1 MIYWAKASLNLT
13 VLKPNPDKPE
23 LNIEDLW
30 YRFALSF
37 LLKKIDF
44 LKYSICNFHYSID
57 CEDFMNIESINTE
70 ISTLGEAK
78 ILTPVQRRADGT
90 EGISFVSDE
99 NRVIIE
105 VNERGINQMVAEERP
120 LPCFEMAGPRRQ
132 IFFDPSKLKCALVTC
147 GGLCPGL
154 NDIIRSIVLELHY
167 AYGVGNIFG
176 IRYGLQG
183 FIARYGHD
191 LIDLTPKSVVNIHDR
206 GGTVLGSSRGPQ
218 DIDEIIDSLERMNI
232 GLLFMIGGDGTLTAA
247 GRIADT
253 IFNRGLKIGVV
264 GVPKTID
271 NDIYMVS
278 RSFGFDT
285 AVDVATKAIISASNE
300 AEGYPNGIGLIKLM
314 GRHSGFI
321 AATAVLAQQ
330 DVNFVHI
337 PEVDFDLNGPQGLL
351 SALEKRL
358 AQRRH
363 AVIVVAEGA
372 GQKFFEDEES
382 EQDASGNI
390 KLKDIGIYLK
400 DAIIS
405 YFAAK
410 GIDISIKYIDPSYMI
425 RSLPANANDRVFCNF
440 LGRNSVHAGMAGKT
454 SMLIGHWNNQFVH
467 VPMHLIAGKRK
478 KVDPKGSLWR
488 STLEATGQSSLK
500 NAG

>member
-1 MIYWAKASLNLT
+1 MNT
-13 VLKPNPDKPE
+13 D
-23 LNIEDLW
+23 
-30 YRFALSF
+30 
-37 LLKKIDF
+37 
-44 LKYSICNFHYSID
+44 SIV
-57 CEDFMNIESINTE
+57 TE

-78 ILTPVQRRADGT
+78 INTPVQKRTDGT
-90 EGISFVSDE
+90 EDISFVSDE
-99 NRVIIE
+99 SRVIIE
-105 VNERGINQMVAEERP
+105 VDADRVNQIVKKSQP
-120 LPCFEMAGPRRQ
+120 LPSFELAGPRRN

-154 NDIIRSIVLELHY
+154 NDIIRSVVLELHY
-167 AYGVGNIFG
+167 GYGVKNIFG

-183 FIARYGHD
+183 FIAGYRHD
-191 LIDLTPKSVVNIHDR
+191 LIDLTREFVVNIHDR

-218 DIDEIIDSLERMNI
+218 DIDKIVDSLERMNI

-247 GRIADT
+247 SRITDRIAD
-253 IFNRGLKIGVV
+253 RGLKIGVV

-285 AVDVATKAIISASNE
+285 AVDVATSAIISASNE
-300 AEGYPNGIGLIKLM
+300 AEGYPNGLGLIKLM

-330 DVNFVHI
+330 DVNFVLI
-337 PEVDFDLNGPQGLL
+337 PEVDFDLEGPKGLL
-351 SALEKRL
+351 NALEKRL
-358 AQRRH
+358 SERKH

-372 GQKFFEDEES
+372 GQKFFES
-382 EQDASGNI
+382 EKNERDASGNI

-400 DAIIS
+400 EAIGA
-405 YFAAK
+405 YFAGK

-440 LGRNSVHAGMAGKT
+440 LGRNSVHAGMSGRT
-454 SMLIGHWNNQFVH
+454 GMLIGHWNNQFVH
-467 VPMHLIAGKRK
+467 VPMKLIADKRK
-478 KVDPKGSLWR
+478 KVNPRGSLWR

-500 NAG
+500 NE

>member
-1 MIYWAKASLNLT
+1 
-13 VLKPNPDKPE
+13 
-23 LNIEDLW
+23 
-30 YRFALSF
+30 
-37 LLKKIDF
+37 
-44 LKYSICNFHYSID
+44 
-57 CEDFMNIESINTE
+57 MNINETVNIHYPIDREVFMHTDE
-70 ISTLGEAK
+70 LITKIPTLGKATLPSPLQK
-78 ILTPVQRRADGT
+78 RADETGSS
-90 EGISFVSDE
+90 SFVSDQS
-99 NRVIIE
+99 RVIIE
-105 VNERGINQMVAEERP
+105 VDDTRVNRMIKDEKA
-120 LPCFEMAGPRRQ
+120 LPCFELAGPRHR

-147 GGLCPGL
+147 GGLCPGI

-167 AYGVGNIFG
+167 AYGVRHIFG

-183 FIARYGHD
+183 FVAKYGHD
-191 LIDLTPKSVVNIHDR
+191 LVDLTPETVVNIHDR

-232 GLLFMIGGDGTLTAA
+232 SLLFMIGGDGTLTAA
-247 GRIADT
+247 GRIADA
-253 IFNRGLKIGVV
+253 IIDRGLKIGVV

-285 AVDVATKAIISASNE
+285 AVDVATRAIISANNE

-330 DVNFVHI
+330 DVNFVLI
-337 PEVDFDLNGPQGLL
+337 PEVDFDLEGPSGLL

-358 AQRRH
+358 AARKH

-372 GQKFFEDEES
+372 GQKFFADETS

-390 KLKDIGIYLK
+390 KLKDIGLYLK
-400 DAIIS
+400 ETIS
-405 YFAAK
+405 SFFAGQ
-410 GIDISIKYIDPSYMI
+410 GIDVSIKYIDPSYMI

-467 VPMHLIAGKRK
+467 VPMQVIADKRK
-478 KVDPKGSLWR
+478 KVYPNGSLWR
-488 STLEATGQSSLK
+488 SALGATGQGSLK
-500 NAG
+500 NG

>member
-1 MIYWAKASLNLT
+1 MNT
-13 VLKPNPDKPE
+13 V
-23 LNIEDLW
+23 
-30 YRFALSF
+30 
-37 LLKKIDF
+37 
-44 LKYSICNFHYSID
+44 SII
-57 CEDFMNIESINTE
+57 TE

-78 ILTPVQRRADGT
+78 IPTPVQKRTDGT
-90 EGISFVSDE
+90 EDSSFVSDQS
-99 NRVIIE
+99 RVIID
-105 VNERGINQMVAEERP
+105 VDVSRIGQMVKKSQLMP
-120 LPCFEMAGPRRQ
+120 SFELAGPRRH

-154 NDIIRSIVLELHY
+154 NDIIRSIVLELY
-167 AYGVGNIFG
+167 YGYGVSNIFG

-183 FIARYGHD
+183 FIAAYRHD
-191 LIDLTPKSVVNIHDR
+191 LIDLTCEFVVNIHDR

-218 DIDEIIDSLERMNI
+218 DIDDIVDSLERMNI

-247 GRIADT
+247 GRISDR
-253 IFNRGLKIGVV
+253 IVDRGLKIGVV

-285 AVDVATKAIISASNE
+285 AVDVATSAIVSASNE

-330 DVNFVHI
+330 DVNFVLI
-337 PEVDFDLNGPQGLL
+337 PEVDFDLEGPNGLL
-351 SALEKRL
+351 NALEKRL
-358 AQRRH
+358 VQRKH

-372 GQKFFEDEES
+372 GQKFFEHGNNER
-382 EQDASGNI
+382 DASGNI
-390 KLKDIGIYLK
+390 KLKDIGTYLK
-400 DAIIS
+400 KAIKT
-405 YFAAK
+405 YFKSK

-440 LGRNSVHAGMAGKT
+440 LGRNSVHAGMSGKT
-454 SMLIGHWNNQFVH
+454 GMLIGHWNNQFVH
-467 VPMHLIAGKRK
+467 VPMKLIAGKRK
-478 KVDPKGSLWR
+478 KVNPKGSLWR
-488 STLEATGQSSLK
+488 STLEATGQSSLV
-500 NAG
+500 NE

>member
-1 MIYWAKASLNLT
+1 MHT
-13 VLKPNPDKPE
+13 DE
-23 LNIEDLW
+23 LI
-30 YRFALSF
+30 
-37 LLKKIDF
+37 
-44 LKYSICNFHYSID
+44 
-57 CEDFMNIESINTE
+57 TE
-70 ISTLGEAK
+70 IPTLGKATLPSPLQK
-78 ILTPVQRRADGT
+78 RADETGN
-90 EGISFVSDE
+90 INFVSDQS
-99 NRVIIE
+99 RVILE
-105 VNERGINQMVAEERP
+105 VDDARVNRMIKEEQA
-120 LPCFEMAGPRRQ
+120 LPCFELAGPRGQ

-147 GGLCPGL
+147 GGLCPGI

-167 AYGVGNIFG
+167 AYGVRHIFG

-183 FIARYGHD
+183 FIAKYGHD
-191 LIDLTPKSVVNIHDR
+191 LVDLTPETVVNIHDR

-218 DIDEIIDSLERMNI
+218 EIDEIVDSMERMNI

-247 GRIADT
+247 GQVANT
-253 IFNRGLKIGVV
+253 IIDRGLKIGVV

-285 AVDVATKAIISASNE
+285 AVDVATRAIISASNE

-321 AATAVLAQQ
+321 ATTAVLAQQ
-330 DVNFVHI
+330 DVNFVLI
-337 PEVDFDLNGPQGLL
+337 PEVDFDFEGPSGLL

-358 AQRRH
+358 AARKH

-372 GQKFFEDEES
+372 GQKFFENENS
-382 EQDASGNI
+382 ERDASGNL
-390 KLKDIGIYLK
+390 KLKDIGIYFK
-400 DAIIS
+400 DTIAS
-405 YFAAK
+405 YFADK
-410 GIDISIKYIDPSYMI
+410 GIDVSIKYIDPSYMI

-467 VPMHLIAGKRK
+467 VPMEVIAGKRK
-478 KVDPKGSLWR
+478 SVDPKGSLWR
-488 STLEATGQSSLK
+488 SALEATGQGSLK
-500 NAG
+500 NA

>member
-1 MIYWAKASLNLT
+1 MIS
-13 VLKPNPDKPE
+13 D
-23 LNIEDLW
+23 
-30 YRFALSF
+30 
-37 LLKKIDF
+37 
-44 LKYSICNFHYSID
+44 SII
-57 CEDFMNIESINTE
+57 TE
-70 ISTLGEAK
+70 ISCLGETK
-78 ILTPVQRRADGT
+78 VPNPVLKRTDG
-90 EGISFVSDE
+90 IDDKSFVSNE
-99 NRVIIE
+99 SRVILDVDESRVSQMIE
-105 VNERGINQMVAEERP
+105 QSQP
-120 LPCFEMAGPRRQ
+120 LPSFELAGPRRK

-167 AYGVGNIFG
+167 GYGVSNIFG

-183 FIARYGHD
+183 FIAEYGHD
-191 LIDLTPKSVVNIHDR
+191 LINLTCESVVNIHDR

-218 DIDEIIDSLERMNI
+218 DMDEIVDSLERMNI

-247 GRIADT
+247 GRITDKIAA
-253 IFNRGLKIGVV
+253 RGLKIGIV

-285 AVDVATKAIISASNE
+285 AVDVATSAIISASNE

-330 DVNFVHI
+330 DVNFVLI
-337 PEVDFDLNGPQGLL
+337 PEVDFDLEGPNGLL
-351 SALEKRL
+351 NALEKRL
-358 AQRRH
+358 ADRKH

-372 GQKFFEDEES
+372 GQRFFENEKNEL
-382 EQDASGNI
+382 DASGNI

-400 DAIIS
+400 EAIGAH
-405 YFAAK
+405 FAGK

-440 LGRNSVHAGMAGKT
+440 LGRNSVHAGMSGRT
-454 SMLIGHWNNQFVH
+454 GMLIGHWNNQFVH
-467 VPMHLIAGKRK
+467 IPMKLIAEKRK
-478 KVDPKGSLWR
+478 KVNPGGSLWR
-488 STLEATGQSSLK
+488 STLEATGQGSLK
-500 NAG
+500 SK